1 MLVGTAGS
9 GEPPVDALLIGARV
23 NVATQSSF
31 LAAVEELEK
40 VAMWH
45 AEMLSA
51 KLKRTHEVE
60 TSVADTDED
69 HLDKGMRSGLQD
81 GVGVQNQGEMQSS
94 KLMPI
99 DLEGG
104 VHPTRVKKDV
114 AEREKELWE
123 VFRMCEREK
132 WPFITGTECILQ
144 IEEYARVIS
153 EQSISRA
160 SERDVGFECCSLL
173 DWIWSLG
180 FSSDVPLSKKSF
192 TGAFGGST
200 ADALNLRKF
209 AGRSI
214 KLPVEITPY
223 PNEHIALVTALDLV
237 LSVFYG
243 ATFRGTTTAFI
254 DKLKGL

>member
-51 KLKRTHEVE
+51 KLKRTHEME

-69 HLDKGMRSGLQD
+69 HLDKRMRSGLQD
-81 GVGVQNQGEMQSS
+81 GVGVQNQGEMESS

-104 VHPTRVKKDV
+104 GYT
-114 AEREKELWE
+114 
-123 VFRMCEREK
+123 
-132 WPFITGTECILQ
+132 
-144 IEEYARVIS
+144 
-153 EQSISRA
+153 
-160 SERDVGFECCSLL
+160 
-173 DWIWSLG
+173 
-180 FSSDVPLSKKSF
+180 
-192 TGAFGGST
+192 
-200 ADALNLRKF
+200 LR
-209 AGRSI
+209 G
-214 KLPVEITPY
+214 
-223 PNEHIALVTALDLV
+223 
-237 LSVFYG
+237 
-243 ATFRGTTTAFI
+243 
-254 DKLKGL
+254 